1 MHNSLMDELRE
12 LIPPH
17 ISLNTWI
24 TEKLDISASS
34 ASRKITGTTPFN
46 MSEISKILAV
56 FPNLASCLI
65 PTSERKTLLTGQ
77 FVDFNS
83 RTEVANYLQT
93 IKQTLE
99 LAISKGW
106 SLHYFGRDLPIF
118 HFFSSPLLFK
128 YKVSVWC
135 NDLGPESIEIIDD
148 RLWAMAKDI
157 YQLYLR
163 MDTQEI
169 WYRNLMK
176 NQLYQLQYHYLLD
189 KLSAEQVEMLL
200 TTYRELVEKMKT
212 WCTKGEKENGS
223 FQLHITNYTLL
234 NNGGVLL
241 DGKKPLLL
249 MTSLSSVFFLSTQ
262 HLVAIDHFC
271 RDYDFHES
279 QGLLISKSNELERFK
294 FAKELNKQLSEFT
307 F

>member
-118 HFFSSPLLFK
+118 HFFSSPLLFRTK
-128 YKVSVWC
+128 CLY
-135 NDLGPESIEIIDD
+135 G
-148 RLWAMAKDI
+148 AM
-157 YQLYLR
+157 
-163 MDTQEI
+163 I
-169 WYRNLMK
+169 WGLK
-176 NQLYQLQYHYLLD
+176 H
-189 KLSAEQVEMLL
+189 
-200 TTYRELVEKMKT
+200 
-212 WCTKGEKENGS
+212 
-223 FQLHITNYTLL
+223 
-234 NNGGVLL
+234 
-241 DGKKPLLL
+241 
-249 MTSLSSVFFLSTQ
+249 
-262 HLVAIDHFC
+262 
-271 RDYDFHES
+271 RDY
-279 QGLLISKSNELERFK
+279 R
-294 FAKELNKQLSEFT
+294 
-307 F
+307 